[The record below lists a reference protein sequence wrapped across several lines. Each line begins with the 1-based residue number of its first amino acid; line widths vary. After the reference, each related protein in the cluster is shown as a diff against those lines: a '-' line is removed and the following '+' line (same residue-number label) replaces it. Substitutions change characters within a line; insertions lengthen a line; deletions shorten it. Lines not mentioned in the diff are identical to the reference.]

1 MYNVWDRDTSHRP
14 TDMDRIGKIFLEV
27 FQFTWTPELLSFR
40 KYTPI
45 STRMCTMEDA
55 AKFPKEIYQYVSE
68 DFIYDYYCINEE
80 EKFEIWNNNAYD
92 SANLVIKIE
101 PCTGTNCY
109 DQATLEKRLSKL
121 FVDVAW
127 TK

>member
-1 MYNVWDRDTSHRP
+1 
-14 TDMDRIGKIFLEV
+14 
-27 FQFTWTPELLSFR
+27 
-40 KYTPI
+40 
-45 STRMCTMEDA
+45 MEDA